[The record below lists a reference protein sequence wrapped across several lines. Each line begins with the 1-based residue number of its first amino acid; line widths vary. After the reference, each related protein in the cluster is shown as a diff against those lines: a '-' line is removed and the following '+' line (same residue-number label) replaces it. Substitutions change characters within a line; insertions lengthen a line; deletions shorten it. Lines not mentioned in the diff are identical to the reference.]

1 MSSTDDLQP
10 SPPEVSD
17 ATLAADVPD
26 NLLNQLMDQHDAE
39 QQLQNLQLQ
48 SGSGSQETG
57 TEAAIPLQQGTGS
70 PTSPISL
77 TETMDDMDDTY
88 APTDDDDEEEDS
100 TDSVEFIAET
110 QVQEEE
116 IQSTQLAPPQ
126 ASQML
131 ESHQESAAAPVRDS
145 TEDLGDSEIDA
156 EIERLEQQAARLR
169 QLKAAKRA
177 RQDQGP
183 EQSNVPPHVSPE
195 QPFRERLRERLRERG
210 MVETRI
216 EADGNCQFRALADQ
230 LFDGDQERYAE
241 CRAAAINQLRSEP
254 DRYREF
260 ITEDWETYV
269 SRMENDREWGDNI
282 TLQAAADHYKVTA
295 HVYSHDPEVPFPL
308 VLPSKHYDA
317 DRIIRLSHKPE
328 VHYNSVHPCSEAT
341 QQQERQRQEQGPEPR
356 NVRPRVS
363 PEQGRQVP
371 RHRQGSIDPFVLNV
385 RERICLT
392 LAWNLRRVD
401 CQPILTLRRYLCH
414 RTSRVYTINGSPR
427 RMI

>member
-1 MSSTDDLQP
+1 
-10 SPPEVSD
+10 
-17 ATLAADVPD
+17 
-26 NLLNQLMDQHDAE
+26 
-39 QQLQNLQLQ
+39 
-48 SGSGSQETG
+48 
-57 TEAAIPLQQGTGS
+57 
-70 PTSPISL
+70 
-77 TETMDDMDDTY
+77 MDDMDDTY

-183 EQSNVPPHVSPE
+183 EQSNEPPHVSPE

-308 VLPSKHYDA
+308 VLPSKSSMMPIGSSDCPTNRRCTTA
-317 DRIIRLSHKPE
+317 VSIP
-328 VHYNSVHPCSEAT
+328 A
-341 QQQERQRQEQGPEPR
+341 QRQHSNKSDNGQSR
-356 NVRPRVS
+356 AR
-363 PEQGRQVP
+363 
-371 RHRQGSIDPFVLNV
+371 
-385 RERICLT
+385 
-392 LAWNLRRVD
+392 
-401 CQPILTLRRYLCH
+401 
-414 RTSRVYTINGSPR
+414 SRVTYVR
-427 RMI
+427 V

>member
-17 ATLAADVPD
+17 ATQAADVPD

-126 ASQML
+126 SSQML

-145 TEDLGDSEIDA
+145 TEDLEDSELDA
-156 EIERLEQQAARLR
+156 EIARHEQEAARLR

-183 EQSNVPPHVSPE
+183 EQSNEPPHVSPE
-195 QPFRERLRERLRERG
+195 QPFRERLRECG
-210 MVETRI
+210 MVETQI

-241 CRAAAINQLRSEP
+241 CRAAAISQLRSEP

-282 TLQAAADHYKVTA
+282 TLQAAADYYEVTA
-295 HVYSHDPEVPFPL
+295 HVYSANPDERDFPR
-308 VLPSKHYDA
+308 VLASRGDHVNVYQ
-317 DRIIRLSHKPE
+317 IVRLSHHPE

-341 QQQERQRQEQGPEPR
+341 QQQERQRR
-356 NVRPRVS
+356 
-363 PEQGRQVP
+363 
-371 RHRQGSIDPFVLNV
+371 
-385 RERICLT
+385 
-392 LAWNLRRVD
+392 A
-401 CQPILTLRRYLCH
+401 
-414 RTSRVYTINGSPR
+414 
-427 RMI
+427 

>member
-1 MSSTDDLQP
+1 MSSTDVLQP
-10 SPPEVSD
+10 SPPEVSG
-17 ATLAADVPD
+17 ATLTADVPD

-39 QQLQNLQLQ
+39 LQSLDQLQNLQLQ

-126 ASQML
+126 SSQML

-169 QLKAAKRA
+169 HLKAARRA
-177 RQDQGP
+177 RQDRAP
-183 EQSNVPPHVSPE
+183 EQRNVRPRVSPE
-195 QPFRERLRERLRERG
+195 QPFRERLRERG
-210 MVETRI
+210 MVETQI

-269 SRMENDREWGDNI
+269 SRMENDGEWGDNI
-282 TLQAAADHYKVTA
+282 TLQAAAHHYKVTVHLYSA
-295 HVYSHDPEVPFPL
+295 NPDERDFPRVLASRGDRVNVYQIV
-308 VLPSKHYDA
+308 
-317 DRIIRLSHKPE
+317 RLSHHPE

-341 QQQERQRQEQGPEPR
+341 QQQERQRR
-356 NVRPRVS
+356 
-363 PEQGRQVP
+363 
-371 RHRQGSIDPFVLNV
+371 
-385 RERICLT
+385 
-392 LAWNLRRVD
+392 A
-401 CQPILTLRRYLCH
+401 
-414 RTSRVYTINGSPR
+414 
-427 RMI
+427 

>member
-1 MSSTDDLQP
+1 MSSTDVLRP
-10 SPPEVSD
+10 SPPEASG

-39 QQLQNLQLQ
+39 EQLQNLQLQ

-57 TEAAIPLQQGTGS
+57 TEAAIPLRQGTGS

-126 ASQML
+126 ASQMT
-131 ESHQESAAAPVRDS
+131 ESHQVSAAAPVRDS

-169 QLKAAKRA
+169 QLKAARRA
-177 RQDQGP
+177 QQDRGP
-183 EQSNVPPHVSPE
+183 EQ
-195 QPFRERLRERLRERG
+195 
-210 MVETRI
+210 
-216 EADGNCQFRALADQ
+216 
-230 LFDGDQERYAE
+230 
-241 CRAAAINQLRSEP
+241 
-254 DRYREF
+254 
-260 ITEDWETYV
+260 
-269 SRMENDREWGDNI
+269 
-282 TLQAAADHYKVTA
+282 
-295 HVYSHDPEVPFPL
+295 
-308 VLPSKHYDA
+308 
-317 DRIIRLSHKPE
+317 
-328 VHYNSVHPCSEAT
+328 
-341 QQQERQRQEQGPEPR
+341 R

-385 RERICLT
+385 RGAHTPDPVRKP
-392 LAWNLRRVD
+392 AQRRLSAH
-401 CQPILTLRRYLCH
+401 P
-414 RTSRVYTINGSPR
+414 
-427 RMI
+427 

>member
-1 MSSTDDLQP
+1 MSSSDDLQP

-17 ATLAADVPD
+17 ATQAADVPD

-126 ASQML
+126 ASQMT
-131 ESHQESAAAPVRDS
+131 ESHQVSAAAPVRDS

-241 CRAAAINQLRSEP
+241 CRAAAINQLRS
-254 DRYREF
+254 
-260 ITEDWETYV
+260 
-269 SRMENDREWGDNI
+269 
-282 TLQAAADHYKVTA
+282 
-295 HVYSHDPEVPFPL
+295 
-308 VLPSKHYDA
+308 
-317 DRIIRLSHKPE
+317 
-328 VHYNSVHPCSEAT
+328 
-341 QQQERQRQEQGPEPR
+341 
-356 NVRPRVS
+356 
-363 PEQGRQVP
+363 
-371 RHRQGSIDPFVLNV
+371 
-385 RERICLT
+385 
-392 LAWNLRRVD
+392 
-401 CQPILTLRRYLCH
+401 
-414 RTSRVYTINGSPR
+414 
-427 RMI
+427 

>member
-1 MSSTDDLQP
+1 
-10 SPPEVSD
+10 
-17 ATLAADVPD
+17 
-26 NLLNQLMDQHDAE
+26 MDQHDAE

-126 ASQML
+126 SSQML

-156 EIERLEQQAARLR
+156 EIARLEQEAARLR
-169 QLKAAKRA
+169 QLKAARRA
-177 RQDQGP
+177 
-183 EQSNVPPHVSPE
+183 
-195 QPFRERLRERLRERG
+195 
-210 MVETRI
+210 
-216 EADGNCQFRALADQ
+216 
-230 LFDGDQERYAE
+230 
-241 CRAAAINQLRSEP
+241 
-254 DRYREF
+254 
-260 ITEDWETYV
+260 
-269 SRMENDREWGDNI
+269 
-282 TLQAAADHYKVTA
+282 
-295 HVYSHDPEVPFPL
+295 
-308 VLPSKHYDA
+308 
-317 DRIIRLSHKPE
+317 
-328 VHYNSVHPCSEAT
+328 
-341 QQQERQRQEQGPEPR
+341 RQEQGPEQR

-371 RHRQGSIDPFVLNV
+371 HERSTRPRQRQASIEACFRGARTPDPG
-385 RERICLT
+385 REPAQRRLSAHPDPSEIPLPQNEQSLYDQWIATANDIIPEDASVYSDFRLAFGDDTDEGQRFRENEIKAISRILFDFKREPGNPVSMPC
-392 LAWNLRRVD
+392 
-401 CQPILTLRRYLCH
+401 
-414 RTSRVYTINGSPR
+414 
-427 RMI
+427 